1 MIFLATGV
9 IPVNVNREKA
19 LQPVSSCNHGS
30 PVIRSAN
37 TTVKLT
43 IKVHLARKATGTA
56 GEDDIGALSLR
67 KK

>member
-19 LQPVSSCNHGS
+19 LQPVSSCTHGS
-30 PVIRSAN
+30 PVSRSAN
-37 TTVKLT
+37 TTVERTVEAYLT
-43 IKVHLARKATGTA
+43 CKAIRTA

-67 KK
+67 NK